1 MECLKDGNFVINGTE
16 LCESEQYMGE
26 NESVFEENGK
36 LIAAQS
42 GFLRINNK
50 TRTLRI
56 ENKNTGI
63 TIKKGDKVIC
73 EVLASRKFS
82 IGCQIH
88 KVGDQLVSNPVF
100 GNIHISQMSNAYVEN
115 VESFFK
121 KTDIVR
127 CTVSGFENNEYVL
140 STKYGNNMGVIYADC
155 SVCGTAMKRQSFDT
169 IVCPFCGNTERRKL
183 ANDFGDFDEAIKI

>member
-1 MECLKDGNFVINGTE
+1 MECLKEGIFVINGTE
-16 LCESEQYMGE
+16 LCEAEQYMGE

-42 GFLRINNK
+42 GHLRINDKN
-50 TRTLRI
+50 RTIRI
-56 ENKNTGI
+56 ENKNTSI
-63 TIKKGDKVIC
+63 TINKGDKVIC
-73 EVLASRKFS
+73 EVLTSRKFS

-88 KVGDQLVSNPVF
+88 KVGDQLVKNPIF
-100 GNIHISQMSNAYVEN
+100 GNIHISQISNSYVES
-115 VESFFK
+115 VDVFFK

-127 CTVSGFENNEYVL
+127 CTVSGLENNEYAL
-140 STKYGNNMGVIYADC
+140 STKYGNNMGVIHADC

-183 ANDFGDFDEAIKI
+183 ANDYGDFDP